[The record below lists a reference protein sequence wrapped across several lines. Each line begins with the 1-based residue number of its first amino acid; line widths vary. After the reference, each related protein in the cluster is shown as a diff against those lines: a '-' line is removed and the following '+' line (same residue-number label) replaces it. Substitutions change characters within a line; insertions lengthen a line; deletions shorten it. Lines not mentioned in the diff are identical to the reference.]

1 LGRVVLK
8 ASTSTHNRQKAIA
21 RRLRFA
27 GAALKNNTVHD
38 NFFYCYQ
45 NLCICLCFN
54 PFSKKASKQSYITTH
69 LLLLLSIIAD
79 LLFIKKRKKWKNPAV
94 NF

>member
-38 NFFYCYQ
+38 NFFFIAIK
-45 NLCICLCFN
+45 ICVFVYVLTPSAKKHPNN
-54 PFSKKASKQSYITTH
+54 PT
-69 LLLLLSIIAD
+69 
-79 LLFIKKRKKWKNPAV
+79 
-94 NF
+94 